1 MMNYYLSKLNIY
13 LYTQTLIGIVLG
25 QSINFKEILIFSLS
39 KSSDI
44 IALLI
49 SSLLIRIILDISGEK
64 WIKTFSQTNTIFI
77 LPIITYIITSV
88 ISGNIALSLG
98 MVGALSIVRFRNPV
112 RSPFQLSVYFAVIT
126 IGIATSVNIKW
137 LFLILFVIIILIL
150 FFKLFT
156 ISYKSILKESPFT
169 ASFSEGNNNCTLEVS
184 SQSKINSLDES
195 DLLKSITCEN
205 KIYSYLLVSSNFKKL
220 KSKLK
225 EIENDKNI
233 ISYQLNE

>member
-1 MMNYYLSKLNIY
+1 
-13 LYTQTLIGIVLG
+13 
-25 QSINFKEILIFSLS
+25 
-39 KSSDI
+39 
-44 IALLI
+44 
-49 SSLLIRIILDISGEK
+49 
-64 WIKTFSQTNTIFI
+64 
-77 LPIITYIITSV
+77 
-88 ISGNIALSLG
+88 

-184 SQSKINSLDES
+184 SQSKKNSLDES

-205 KIYSYLLVSSNFKKL
+205 KIILTYWFQVIL
-220 KSKLK
+220 K
-225 EIENDKNI
+225 N
-233 ISYQLNE
+233 